1 MSQSLGQTLGQ
12 TQPVFG
18 RSAWCGPLELLA
30 WIGMLVV
37 LDWIM
42 LSTCCPVPLQTPV
55 KKD

>member
-1 MSQSLGQTLGQ
+1 LSQSLGQTLGQ